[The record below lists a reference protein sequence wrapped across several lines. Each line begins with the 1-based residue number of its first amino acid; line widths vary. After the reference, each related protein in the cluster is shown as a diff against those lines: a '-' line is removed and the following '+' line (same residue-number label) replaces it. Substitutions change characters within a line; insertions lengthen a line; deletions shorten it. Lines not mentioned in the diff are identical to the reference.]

1 MGCPKATRI
10 NPSPRELMRIESLS
24 PGTFPGNF
32 ELIGEG
38 KPGLAF
44 ANILATFALGPLCV
58 RGGHA
63 IGQ

>member
-1 MGCPKATRI
+1 
-10 NPSPRELMRIESLS
+10 MRIESLS
-24 PGTFPGNF
+24 TGNFPGNF